1 MGVALREILL
11 NNLIEASNIKDKI
24 AIYNK
29 DQNITYSELY
39 RRVSVISENIINTYG
54 TTNEV
59 FGIRM
64 ADTLNAFTLI
74 LALIF
79 SNKTIL
85 PLPME
90 IPDDKAEKIIDDIKP
105 IRVFYDDYS
114 DNNSINF
121 NDYVNNTIGK
131 VKVVEY
137 SNDSNF
143 IIIMTSGTT
152 GTPKGCC
159 LKDGAF
165 LGRIS
170 DLHSKFGFTDSD
182 NFLFSSNYSFDVSY
196 TQILTWLFGK
206 GSITIQKKDDNFRNI
221 PEYVRLFNVTHLAL
235 SPAVLKNIYNIL
247 VENSSSIK
255 DVFVAGER
263 FPKIIAEK
271 YIDNPANFNLWNMY
285 GPTEFSIYAT
295 YFNIK
300 DYNREDCGVPIG
312 RGLPRVDVK
321 LMDSSDNLITESGVE
336 GQILLG
342 GLGLFSEYV
351 NNKKKTK
358 DSLIAINGK
367 NYYKTGDI
375 GSFINDKLYF
385 HGRIDKQLKING
397 IRVESEEIEKVIL
410 ERCSKVDN
418 VVVTL
423 LEYESKKQLVAFI
436 VLKDKNEKIGVSYL
450 NNSISKYIESYFIPK
465 VIITLDTIPLNKN
478 GKVDIKQL
486 TDLYYSSKKLEQKNS
501 FEKSLLER
509 PIGKLIHIWQE
520 VLNTKINNIE
530 KANFFD
536 LGADSIDVIVLMG
549 EIEEEFKV
557 NLKVEDIYKNPIL
570 SNMLDVILANKN
582 TGMISQINEEL
593 SIKWDKTYLTK
604 NNIDDEEKLVLFSN
618 ADKKEIFKFLY
629 ENYGIEFV
637 PNLIFQKES
646 EFKNNLKAK
655 NFEADSRVPNF
666 IKEIIIKNIVKNNS
680 NLIDKLEYGA
690 VQADFLCGPGQNKIF
705 RKNYNDLVISKTR
718 IESINEEKVKDA
730 IRSVI
735 SKHSLLRSIIFY
747 SGGKYYF
754 KEGTINNK
762 FKIEVLDITEWKNID
777 KESIKRQVET
787 ELFDYVAKI
796 DKENNLLYKFILI
809 KIDEKTYEFTII
821 FSHLISDAASAN
833 IFSKELITKYQEI
846 TMGVVNENKNDEF
859 TYKDYLSELSNNY
872 SKSKY
877 LEFVNSK
884 KYQEILKY
892 SNGKRNNRD
901 LQTYII
907 KIPNETV
914 RHFINDSG
922 EYTKEGVLLWLSTKL
937 AKIILDK
944 EKITYRIT
952 NSGRTVGNKKFNNVF
967 GDCHVHYP
975 LIINSDIDNISTC
988 STKLEKEF
996 KYYYQDKNIYLEDLC
1011 YSQNSKKD
1019 NNIEQ
1024 MFDNLDFVFNYI
1036 GEMDEKSSEIYCQ
1049 KVNEDKSMFRT
1060 LYIYC
1065 YATKNDF
1072 IINCRLPK
1080 SCSAKI
1086 IEKFND
1092 YLGVK

>member
-1 MGVALREILL
+1 MGVALREVLL
-11 NNLIEASNIKDKI
+11 NNLIEASKVKDKI
-24 AIYNK
+24 AIYSK
-29 DQNITYSELY
+29 DRNITYSELY
-39 RRVSVISENIINTYG
+39 RRVSIISENIINTYG
-54 TTNEV
+54 TANEV
-59 FGIRM
+59 VGIRM

-105 IRVFYDDYS
+105 IGIFYDDYS

-121 NDYVNNTIGK
+121 NNYVNETVGK
-131 VKVVEY
+131 VKAVEY
-137 SNDSNF
+137 SDESKF

-159 LKDGAF
+159 LTDGAF

-170 DLHSKFGFTDSD
+170 DLHCRFGFTDSD

-206 GSITIQKKDDNFRNI
+206 GSITIQKKEDNFRNI
-221 PEYVRLFNVTHLAL
+221 PEYVKLFNVTHLAL

-271 YIDNPANFNLWNMY
+271 YIDSPANFNLWNMY

-295 YFNIK
+295 FFNIM
-300 DYNREDCGVPIG
+300 DYNKENYGVPIG
-312 RGLPRVDVK
+312 RALPGVDVK
-321 LMDSSDNLITESGVE
+321 LADSSDNLITESGIE

-342 GLGLFSEYV
+342 GAGLFSEYV
-351 NNKKKTK
+351 NNKRKTEA
-358 DSLIAINGK
+358 SLITINGK

-375 GSFINDKLYF
+375 GSFINDELHF

-410 ERCSKVDN
+410 ERCSIVDN

-423 LEYESKKQLVAFI
+423 LEHESKKQLVAFI
-436 VLKDKNEKIGVSYL
+436 VLKDKNKKIGVSYL

-465 VIITLDTIPLNKN
+465 VVITLDTIPLNKN

-486 TDLYYSSKKLEQKNS
+486 TDIYHSSKSLEQKNS
-501 FEKSLLER
+501 LEKISFEK

-520 VLNTKINNIE
+520 VLNTKIDNE

-536 LGADSIDVIVLMG
+536 LGADSIDVIVLIG

-557 NLKVEDIYKNPIL
+557 NLKVEDIFKNQTLI
-570 SNMLDVILANKN
+570 NMLDVILANKN
-582 TGMISQINEEL
+582 TGKLSQINEEL
-593 SIKWDKTYLTK
+593 SIKWEKTYLTK
-604 NNIDDEEKLVLFSN
+604 TNIDDEEQLVLFSN

-637 PNLIFQKES
+637 PNLIFQNES

-655 NFEADSRVPNF
+655 SFEADSRVSSF
-666 IKEIIIKNIVKNNS
+666 IKEKIIKNIAKNNS
-680 NLIDKLEYGA
+680 HIIEKLEYEA
-690 VQADFLCGPGQNKIF
+690 VRTEFLCGPGQNKIF
-705 RKNYNDLVISKTR
+705 RKKYNDLVISNTR
-718 IESINEEKVKDA
+718 IESIDEEKVKDA
-730 IRSVI
+730 IRGVI
-735 SKHSLLRSIIFY
+735 SKYSLLKSVIFN

-754 KEGTINNK
+754 KEGAIKNK
-762 FKIEVLDITEWKNID
+762 FEIEVLDITEWKNID

-787 ELFDYVAKI
+787 ELFDDLAKI
-796 DKENNLLYKFILI
+796 DKEYNLLYKFILI

-833 IFSKELITKYQEI
+833 IFSKELITKYQEKTGLI
-846 TMGVVNENKNDEF
+846 NESKNDEF
-859 TYKDYLSELSNNY
+859 TYKDYLSELYNNY

-877 LEFVNSK
+877 LDFINSK

-892 SNGKRNNRD
+892 SNGKRNDRD
-901 LQTYII
+901 LQSYII
-907 KIPNETV
+907 KVPNEIV
-914 RHFINDSG
+914 RNFISDND

-952 NSGRTVGNKKFNNVF
+952 NNGRTIGKKKFNNVF

-975 LIINSDIDNISTC
+975 LIINSDTDNISTC
-988 STKLEKEF
+988 SAKLEKEF

-1019 NNIEQ
+1019 NSIEQ

-1036 GEMDEKSSEIYCQ
+1036 GEMDERSSKIYCQ
-1049 KVNEDKSMFRT
+1049 KVNEDKTKFKT

-1072 IINCRLPK
+1072 IINCRLPE

>member
-1 MGVALREILL
+1 MDVALRELLL
-11 NNLIEASNIKDKI
+11 NNLIEASKIKDKV

-39 RRVSVISENIINTYG
+39 RRVSIISENIINTHG

-90 IPDDKAEKIIDDIKP
+90 IPDDKAENIIDDIKP
-105 IRVFYDDYS
+105 IGVFYDDYS

-121 NDYVNNTIGK
+121 NDYIQNTNGK
-131 VKVVEY
+131 VKQVEY
-137 SNDSNF
+137 SNESNF

-206 GSITIQKKDDNFRNI
+206 GSITIQKKADNFRNI

-235 SPAVLKNIYNIL
+235 SPAVLKNIYNTL

-255 DVFVAGER
+255 EVFVAGER
-263 FPKIIAEK
+263 FPKIIAEM

-300 DYNREDCGVPIG
+300 DYNKEDYGVPIG
-312 RGLPRVDVK
+312 RGLPGVDVK
-321 LMDSSDNLITESGVE
+321 LLDSSDNLITEPGVE

-342 GLGLFSEYV
+342 GAGLFSEYI

-358 DSLIAINGK
+358 DSLITINGK
-367 NYYKTGDI
+367 QYYKSGDI

-423 LEYESKKQLVAFI
+423 LEYESKKRLVAFI
-436 VLKDKNEKIGVSYL
+436 VLKDKKEKIGVSYL
-450 NNSISKYIESYFIPK
+450 TKSISKYIESYFIPK
-465 VIITLDTIPLNKN
+465 VIITLDEIPLNKN

-486 TDLYYSSKKLEQKNS
+486 TDLYYSSKKVEKKSSLEIIPL
-501 FEKSLLER
+501 EK
-509 PIGKLIHIWQE
+509 PIGKLVQIWQD
-520 VLNTKINNIE
+520 VLNTKIDNIE
-530 KANFFD
+530 QANFFD
-536 LGADSIDVIVLMG
+536 LGADSIDVIVLIG
-549 EIEEEFKV
+549 EIEEKFKV
-557 NLKVEDIYKNPIL
+557 NLKVEDIYKNPL
-570 SNMLDVILANKN
+570 LRNMIDVILANKN
-582 TGMISQINEEL
+582 AGIISQVNEEL
-593 SIKWDKTYLTK
+593 SIKWDKTYLSK
-604 NNIDDEEKLVLFSN
+604 INIDDEEQLILFSSN
-618 ADKKEIFKFLY
+618 KKKEIFKFLY
-629 ENYGIEFV
+629 DNYGIEFV

-655 NFEADSRVPNF
+655 NFESDSRVPNF
-666 IKEIIIKNIVKNNS
+666 IKEIIIKNIS
-680 NLIDKLEYGA
+680 NLLDRIEYGT
-690 VQADFLCGPGQNKIF
+690 VQSDFLCGPGQNKIF
-705 RKNYNDLVISKTR
+705 RKKYNDLVISKTS
-718 IESINEEKVKDA
+718 IESIDEEKIKDA

-735 SKHSLLRSIIFY
+735 SKHSLLRSIIIY
-747 SGGKYYF
+747 RGGKYYF
-754 KEGTINNK
+754 KEGTINSK
-762 FKIEVLDITEWKNID
+762 FKIDVLDITKWKNID

-787 ELFDYVAKI
+787 ELFDYVAKMN
-796 DKENNLLYKFILI
+796 KENNILYKFVLI
-809 KIDEKTYEFTII
+809 KTDEKTYEFTII

-846 TMGVVNENKNDEF
+846 MGLLNESKNDEF

-884 KYQEILKY
+884 KYQKIKKY

-901 LQTYII
+901 LQTYIL
-907 KIPNETV
+907 KVPNETV
-914 RHFINDSG
+914 RNFINDNE
-922 EYTKEGVLLWLSTKL
+922 EYTKEGILLWLSTKL

-944 EKITYRIT
+944 EKIAYRIT

-975 LIINSDIDNISTC
+975 LIINSDIDSISTC
-988 STKLEKEF
+988 SSKLEKEF

-1011 YSQNSKKD
+1011 YSQNSKKN

-1024 MFDNLDFVFNYI
+1024 MFDNLDCVFNYI
-1036 GEMDEKSSEIYCQ
+1036 GEMDERSSKIYCQ
-1049 KVNEDKSMFRT
+1049 KIKEEKSMFRT

-1072 IINCRLPK
+1072 IINCRLPE

>member
-1 MGVALREILL
+1 MDVALRELLL
-11 NNLIEASNIKDKI
+11 NNLIEASKIKDKV

-39 RRVSVISENIINTYG
+39 RRVSIISENIINTHG

-105 IRVFYDDYS
+105 ISVFYDDYS

-121 NDYVNNTIGK
+121 NDYMQNTNGK
-131 VKVVEY
+131 VKQVEY
-137 SNDSNF
+137 SNESNF

-206 GSITIQKKDDNFRNI
+206 GSITIQKKADNFRNI

-235 SPAVLKNIYNIL
+235 SPAVLKNIYNTL

-255 DVFVAGER
+255 EVFVVGER

-300 DYNREDCGVPIG
+300 DYNKEDYGVPIG
-312 RGLPRVDVK
+312 RGLPGVDVK
-321 LMDSSDNLITESGVE
+321 LLDSSDNLITEPGVE

-342 GLGLFSEYV
+342 GAGLFSEYI

-358 DSLIAINGK
+358 DSLITINGK
-367 NYYKTGDI
+367 QYYKSGDI

-423 LEYESKKQLVAFI
+423 LEYESKKRLVAFI
-436 VLKDKNEKIGVSYL
+436 VLKDKKEKIGVSYL
-450 NNSISKYIESYFIPK
+450 TKSISKYIESYFIPK
-465 VIITLDTIPLNKN
+465 VIITLDEIPLNKN

-486 TDLYYSSKKLEQKNS
+486 TDLYYSSKKAEQKS
-501 FEKSLLER
+501 SLEIILLEK
-509 PIGKLIHIWQE
+509 PIGKLIQIWQD
-520 VLNTKINNIE
+520 VLNTKIDNIE

-536 LGADSIDVIVLMG
+536 LGADSIDVIVLIG
-549 EIEEEFKV
+549 EIEEKFKV
-557 NLKVEDIYKNPIL
+557 NLKVEDIYKNPL
-570 SNMLDVILANKN
+570 LRNMIDVILANKN
-582 TGMISQINEEL
+582 AGIISQVNEEL
-593 SIKWDKTYLTK
+593 SIKWDKTYLSK
-604 NNIDDEEKLVLFSN
+604 INIDDEEQLILFSSN
-618 ADKKEIFKFLY
+618 KKKEILKFLY
-629 ENYGIEFV
+629 DNYGIEFV

-646 EFKNNLKAK
+646 EFKNNLKAR
-655 NFEADSRVPNF
+655 NFESDSRVPNF

-680 NLIDKLEYGA
+680 NLLDKIEYGT
-690 VQADFLCGPGQNKIF
+690 VQSDFLCGPGQNKIF
-705 RKNYNDLVISKTR
+705 RKKYNDLVISKTS
-718 IESINEEKVKDA
+718 IESIDEEKVKDA

-735 SKHSLLRSIIFY
+735 SKHSLLRSIIIY
-747 SGGKYYF
+747 RGGKYYF
-754 KEGTINNK
+754 KEGTINSK
-762 FKIEVLDITEWKNID
+762 FKIDVLDITKWKNID

-787 ELFDYVAKI
+787 ELFDYVAKMN
-796 DKENNLLYKFILI
+796 KENNILYKFVLI
-809 KIDEKTYEFTII
+809 KTDEKTYEFTII

-846 TMGVVNENKNDEF
+846 MGLLNESKNDEF

-884 KYQEILKY
+884 KYQKIKKY

-901 LQTYII
+901 LQTYIL
-907 KIPNETV
+907 KVPNETV
-914 RHFINDSG
+914 RNFINDNE
-922 EYTKEGVLLWLSTKL
+922 EYTKEGILLWLSTKL

-944 EKITYRIT
+944 EKIAYRIT

-975 LIINSDIDNISTC
+975 LIINSDIDSISTC
-988 STKLEKEF
+988 SSKLEKEF

-1011 YSQNSKKD
+1011 YSQNSKKN

-1024 MFDNLDFVFNYI
+1024 MFDNLDCVFNYI
-1036 GEMDEKSSEIYCQ
+1036 GEMDERSSKIYCQ
-1049 KVNEDKSMFRT
+1049 KIKEEKSMFRT

-1072 IINCRLPK
+1072 IINCRLPE

>member
-1 MGVALREILL
+1 MDVALRELLL
-11 NNLIEASNIKDKI
+11 NNLIEASKIKDKV

-39 RRVSVISENIINTYG
+39 RRVSIISENIINTHG

-105 IRVFYDDYS
+105 IGVFYDDYS

-121 NDYVNNTIGK
+121 NDYMQNTNGK
-131 VKVVEY
+131 VKQVEY
-137 SNDSNF
+137 SNESNF

-206 GSITIQKKDDNFRNI
+206 GSITIQKKADNFRNI

-235 SPAVLKNIYNIL
+235 SPAVLKNIYNTL

-255 DVFVAGER
+255 EVFVAGER

-300 DYNREDCGVPIG
+300 DYNKEDYGVPIG
-312 RGLPRVDVK
+312 RGLPGVDVK
-321 LMDSSDNLITESGVE
+321 LLDSSDNLITEPGVE

-342 GLGLFSEYV
+342 GAGLFSEYI

-358 DSLIAINGK
+358 DSLITINGK
-367 NYYKTGDI
+367 QYYKSGDI

-423 LEYESKKQLVAFI
+423 LEYESKKRLVAFI
-436 VLKDKNEKIGVSYL
+436 VLKDKKEKIGVSYL
-450 NNSISKYIESYFIPK
+450 TKSISKYIESYFIPK
-465 VIITLDTIPLNKN
+465 VIITLDEIPLNKN

-486 TDLYYSSKKLEQKNS
+486 TDLYYSSKKAEQKS
-501 FEKSLLER
+501 SLEIILLEK
-509 PIGKLIHIWQE
+509 PIGKLIQIWQD
-520 VLNTKINNIE
+520 VLNTKIDNIE

-536 LGADSIDVIVLMG
+536 LGADSIDVIVLIG
-549 EIEEEFKV
+549 EIEEKFKV
-557 NLKVEDIYKNPIL
+557 NLKVEDIYKNPL
-570 SNMLDVILANKN
+570 LRNMIDVILANKN
-582 TGMISQINEEL
+582 AGIISQVNEEL
-593 SIKWDKTYLTK
+593 SIKWDKTYLSK
-604 NNIDDEEKLVLFSN
+604 INIDDEEQLILFSSN
-618 ADKKEIFKFLY
+618 KKKEILKFLY
-629 ENYGIEFV
+629 DNYGIEFV

-646 EFKNNLKAK
+646 EFKNNLKAR
-655 NFEADSRVPNF
+655 NFESDSRVPNF
-666 IKEIIIKNIVKNNS
+666 IKEIIIKNIEKNNS
-680 NLIDKLEYGA
+680 NLLDKIEYGT
-690 VQADFLCGPGQNKIF
+690 VQSDFLCGPGQNKIF
-705 RKNYNDLVISKTR
+705 RKKYNDLVISKTS
-718 IESINEEKVKDA
+718 IESIDEEKVKDA

-735 SKHSLLRSIIFY
+735 SKHSLLRSIIIY
-747 SGGKYYF
+747 RGGKYYF
-754 KEGTINNK
+754 KEGTINSK
-762 FKIEVLDITEWKNID
+762 FKIDVLDITKWKNID

-787 ELFDYVAKI
+787 ELFDYVAKMN
-796 DKENNLLYKFILI
+796 KENNILYKFVLI
-809 KIDEKTYEFTII
+809 KTDEKTYEFTII

-846 TMGVVNENKNDEF
+846 MGLLNESKNDEF

-884 KYQEILKY
+884 KYQKIKKY

-901 LQTYII
+901 LQTYIL
-907 KIPNETV
+907 KVPNETV
-914 RHFINDSG
+914 RNFINDNE
-922 EYTKEGVLLWLSTKL
+922 EYTKEGILLWLSTKL

-944 EKITYRIT
+944 EKIAYRIT

-975 LIINSDIDNISTC
+975 LIINSDIDSISTC
-988 STKLEKEF
+988 SSKLEKEF

-1011 YSQNSKKD
+1011 YSQNSKQN

-1024 MFDNLDFVFNYI
+1024 MFDNLDCVFNYI
-1036 GEMDEKSSEIYCQ
+1036 GEMDERSSKIYCQ
-1049 KVNEDKSMFRT
+1049 KIKEEKTMFRT

-1072 IINCRLPK
+1072 IINCRLPE

>member
-1 MGVALREILL
+1 MDVALRELLL
-11 NNLIEASNIKDKI
+11 NNLIEASKIKDKV

-39 RRVSVISENIINTYG
+39 RRVSIISENIINTHG

-105 IRVFYDDYS
+105 ISVFYDDYS

-121 NDYVNNTIGK
+121 NDYMQNTNGK
-131 VKVVEY
+131 VKQVEY
-137 SNDSNF
+137 SNESNF

-206 GSITIQKKDDNFRNI
+206 GSITIQKKADNFRNI

-235 SPAVLKNIYNIL
+235 SPAVLKNIYNTL

-255 DVFVAGER
+255 EVFVAGER

-300 DYNREDCGVPIG
+300 DYNKEDYGVPIG
-312 RGLPRVDVK
+312 RGLPGVDVK
-321 LMDSSDNLITESGVE
+321 LLDSSDNLITEPGVE

-342 GLGLFSEYV
+342 GAGLFSEYI

-358 DSLIAINGK
+358 DSLITINGK
-367 NYYKTGDI
+367 QYYKSGDI

-423 LEYESKKQLVAFI
+423 LEYESKKRLVAFI
-436 VLKDKNEKIGVSYL
+436 VLKDKKEKIGVSYL
-450 NNSISKYIESYFIPK
+450 TKSISKYIESYFIPK
-465 VIITLDTIPLNKN
+465 VIITLDEIPLNKN

-486 TDLYYSSKKLEQKNS
+486 TDLYYSSKKAEQKS
-501 FEKSLLER
+501 SLEIILLEK
-509 PIGKLIHIWQE
+509 PIGKLIQIWQD
-520 VLNTKINNIE
+520 VLNTKIDNIE
-530 KANFFD
+530 KAFFFD
-536 LGADSIDVIVLMG
+536 LGADSIDVIVLIG
-549 EIEEEFKV
+549 EIEEKFKV
-557 NLKVEDIYKNPIL
+557 NLKVEDIYKNPL
-570 SNMLDVILANKN
+570 LRNMIDVILANKN
-582 TGMISQINEEL
+582 AGIISQVNEEL
-593 SIKWDKTYLTK
+593 SIKWDKTYLSK
-604 NNIDDEEKLVLFSN
+604 INIDDEEQLILFSSN
-618 ADKKEIFKFLY
+618 KKKEILKFLY
-629 ENYGIEFV
+629 DNYGIEFV

-646 EFKNNLKAK
+646 EFKNNLKAR
-655 NFEADSRVPNF
+655 NFESDSRVPNF

-680 NLIDKLEYGA
+680 NLLDKIEYGT
-690 VQADFLCGPGQNKIF
+690 VQSDFLCGPGQNKIF
-705 RKNYNDLVISKTR
+705 RKKYNDLVISKTS
-718 IESINEEKVKDA
+718 IESIDEEKVKDA

-735 SKHSLLRSIIFY
+735 SKHSLLRSIIIY
-747 SGGKYYF
+747 RGGKYYF
-754 KEGTINNK
+754 KEGTINSK
-762 FKIEVLDITEWKNID
+762 FKIDVLDITKWKNID

-787 ELFDYVAKI
+787 ELFDYVAKMN
-796 DKENNLLYKFILI
+796 KENNILYKFVLI
-809 KIDEKTYEFTII
+809 KTDEKTYEFTII

-846 TMGVVNENKNDEF
+846 MGLLNESKNDEF

-884 KYQEILKY
+884 KYQKIKKY

-901 LQTYII
+901 LQTYIL
-907 KIPNETV
+907 KVPNETV
-914 RHFINDSG
+914 RNFINDNE
-922 EYTKEGVLLWLSTKL
+922 EYTKEGILLWLSTKL

-944 EKITYRIT
+944 EKIAYRIT

-975 LIINSDIDNISTC
+975 LIINSDIDSISTC
-988 STKLEKEF
+988 SSKLEKEF

-1011 YSQNSKKD
+1011 YSQNSKKN

-1024 MFDNLDFVFNYI
+1024 MFDNLDCVFNYI
-1036 GEMDEKSSEIYCQ
+1036 GEMDERSSKIYCQ
-1049 KVNEDKSMFRT
+1049 KIKEEKSMFRT

-1072 IINCRLPK
+1072 IINCRLPE